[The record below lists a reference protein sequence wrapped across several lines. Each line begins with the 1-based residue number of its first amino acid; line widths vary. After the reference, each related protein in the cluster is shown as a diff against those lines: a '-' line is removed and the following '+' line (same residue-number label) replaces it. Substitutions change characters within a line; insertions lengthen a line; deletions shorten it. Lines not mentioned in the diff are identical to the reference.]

1 MNQVKTGRLIRQ
13 LRIKLGLTQKQLA
26 ERINVSDKTVSKWE
40 CGNGCPDISLLCA
53 LAEIFGTDVQVLLK
67 GEIDRNERDKDMKKL
82 KFYVC
87 RQCGNIITSTSDASV
102 NCCGNKLSALEP
114 IRAEE
119 NQKLKVEDAGGEW
132 YISSEHE
139 MTKEHYISFVAYV
152 SDSSA
157 MIFRQYPEWE
167 INVNIPIYRSGRLV
181 WYCNKCG
188 LLYQEIRPKRR

>member
-167 INVNIPIYRSGRLV
+167 INVNIPMYRSGRLV